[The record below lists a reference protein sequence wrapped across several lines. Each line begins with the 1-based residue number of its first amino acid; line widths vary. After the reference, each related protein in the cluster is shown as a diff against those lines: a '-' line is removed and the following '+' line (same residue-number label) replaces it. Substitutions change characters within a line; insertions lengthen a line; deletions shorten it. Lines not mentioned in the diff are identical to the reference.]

1 MRDDR
6 ESCWRR
12 AVGLLVVLALA
23 APALGR
29 PAKDKP
35 DPAGTTLYMGQLRDL
50 FATWD
55 RNHDGY
61 LDKQELARGFRG
73 PKARAYDTNAAGSAR
88 SSPGETAGGKAGPD
102 YGQYPDF
109 HFLAQLDQNN
119 DGKISRAEFLTWAR
133 EYAVRWKKADAL
145 LAKLAT
151 AQQKLAAAKPGTKTY
166 QTHQGK
172 VAGHQASLA
181 QLNKQMKA
189 FEKAVQQQLKQAH
202 THRKKP

>member
-1 MRDDR
+1 L
-6 ESCWRR
+6 
-12 AVGLLVVLALA
+12 AGLLLVLALA
-23 APALGR
+23 GTASGR
-29 PAKDKP
+29 PSKDKP

-73 PKARAYDTNAAGSAR
+73 PKAKPFDAATTGTAK
-88 SSPGETAGGKAGPD
+88 SSPGETGNSKAGPN
-102 YGQYPDF
+102 YTQYPDF

-151 AQQKLAAAKPGTKTY
+151 AQQKLASAKPGTKTY

-172 VAGHQASLA
+172 VAGHQAALA
-181 QLNKQMKA
+181 QVNKQMKA
-189 FEKAVQQQLKQAH
+189 FEKAIEHQLKQAH
-202 THRKKP
+202 SHKKKP